1 MAEDED
7 KESKTEEPSERK
19 LQRARQEGQVAIS
32 QEIKSLLMLVTALA
46 LVATLAPWLSG
57 QLKKHLGGLL
67 ANAHAVP
74 LDPEGFRMW
83 FLHAILGGIILLSPV
98 LVITFLAAILSGTI
112 QYGLVF
118 TPKKIAPKLS
128 NISPI
133 SGFKRIFSRNQLFEM
148 VKSVFK
154 IALVTVVLLALV
166 VPQLATPEVYM
177 AVDPVLVLENLH
189 ELLVLVLFGV
199 VVTFSLIAA
208 ADWWWQRYRHRE
220 QLKMTKQEVKD
231 EHKDTEGDPQIKG
244 KIRQMRLQRSRQRMM
259 AAVPQAS
266 VVITNPTHYAVALRY
281 DMEDMPAPKLVA
293 KGVDSLALRIRAL
306 AEENDVPVMENPPL
320 ARALYSAV
328 ELDQEIPPEHYKA
341 VAEVIGYVM
350 KLKRAGL
357 TGRSRRRTEEASRV
371 VADDGRGQV
380 L

>member
-46 LVATLAPWLSG
+46 LVAMLAPWLSG
-57 QLKKHLGGLL
+57 QLKKHLGSLL
-67 ANAHAVP
+67 ASVHAVP

-83 FLHAILGGIILLSPV
+83 FLHAILKGIIFLSPV
-98 LVITFLAAILSGTI
+98 FAITFLAAILSGTL

-128 NISPI
+128 NISMI
-133 SGFKRIFSRNQLFEM
+133 SGFRRIFSRNQLFELAKG
-148 VKSVFK
+148 VLK
-154 IALVTVVLLALV
+154 IILVTAVFLALV
-166 VPQLATPEVYM
+166 VPHLATPEVYM
-177 AVDPVLVLENLH
+177 ALDPTVVLENLH
-189 ELLVLVLFGV
+189 TLLVLVLAGV
-199 VVTFSLIAA
+199 VVTFSLVAA

-281 DMEDMPAPKLVA
+281 EMDEMSAPKLVA
-293 KGVDSLALRIRAL
+293 KGVDSLALRIRAI
-306 AEENDVPVMENPPL
+306 AEEHDIPIMENPPL
-320 ARALYSAV
+320 ARVLYSAV

-357 TGRSRRRTEEASRV
+357 TGRSRRSGQGADRV
-371 VADDGRGQV
+371 TADERGQT